1 VDVIPDGPNGEHLA
15 DSRDSQHAAGRRGEI
30 KSTMRRFRIVLLSIA
45 FACSATLAARPE
57 GQTPEAPAIDRN
69 APLVYVGTYTTGKST
84 SKGIYLFQL
93 QSKGNVDTLVP
104 LGVAG
109 ETVNPSFL
117 DIDRRRRLLFA
128 VSEVNNFEG
137 KTVGAVS
144 AFSIDPATGKLTLIN
159 QQPSMGTGPCH
170 LVLDKAGKHVLV
182 ANYGS
187 GSIAVLPVASDGRLG
202 EPTATVQH
210 TGSSVNPQRQKGPHA
225 HCLILDPANRFAFAC
240 DLGLDKVMVYR
251 YDADKGTLTPHDPAF
266 AAVEPGAGPRDMVFR
281 PDGRFAY
288 VGNEMASTITAF
300 SYDAGAG
307 RLTEIQAISTLPADF
322 QGQNSIAELAVH
334 PSGKYVYISNRGHNS
349 VAAFSVDSAKGT
361 LTLLQH
367 QDTGGR
373 TPRHFGI
380 DADARHLIMAN
391 QQSDSLLVSRI
402 DNSGRLTPSGEL
414 VSAPTPVYVAF
425 LPADARR

>member
-1 VDVIPDGPNGEHLA
+1 
-15 DSRDSQHAAGRRGEI
+15 
-30 KSTMRRFRIVLLSIA
+30 
-45 FACSATLAARPE
+45 
-57 GQTPEAPAIDRN
+57 
-69 APLVYVGTYTTGKST
+69 
-84 SKGIYLFQL
+84 
-93 QSKGNVDTLVP
+93 
-104 LGVAG
+104 
-109 ETVNPSFL
+109 
-117 DIDRRRRLLFA
+117 
-128 VSEVNNFEG
+128 
-137 KTVGAVS
+137 
-144 AFSIDPATGKLTLIN
+144 
-159 QQPSMGTGPCH
+159 
-170 LVLDKAGKHVLV
+170 
-182 ANYGS
+182 
-187 GSIAVLPVASDGRLG
+187 
-202 EPTATVQH
+202 
-210 TGSSVNPQRQKGPHA
+210 
-225 HCLILDPANRFAFAC
+225 
-240 DLGLDKVMVYR
+240 MVYR

-307 RLTEIQAISTLPADF
+307 RLTEIQTISTLPADF